1 MTVQPRLLLAD
12 PRKRGKEFLGE
23 RKGEAA
29 MGNDS
34 VLLVPWL
41 ENCAEPELCFKWRE
55 LSPVGKGCSFGFQES
70 LVNRLA

>member
-12 PRKRGKEFLGE
+12 PRRGKEFLGE
-23 RKGEAA
+23 RKGEEA
-29 MGNDS
+29 MRNDS

-41 ENCAEPELCFKWRE
+41 ENCAEPELCFTRRE